1 MDSLE
6 GSVSDRFRV
15 PIATAAILAKDDGL
29 DTFRLVHFR
38 SGSVRRPLKSYQ
50 LFWRQRNLKGGILI
64 FRRRTKAK
72 VLWAGI
78 VFLLGEKFFSELFAM
93 RT

>member
-1 MDSLE
+1 
-6 GSVSDRFRV
+6 
-15 PIATAAILAKDDGL
+15 
-29 DTFRLVHFR
+29 
-38 SGSVRRPLKSYQ
+38 
-50 LFWRQRNLKGGILI
+50 LKGGILI